1 MRAGT
6 WVRIMG
12 FLVVSGVAGMPWG
25 SGVSGHRA
33 SGSAALA
40 QTSQTPNGGQS
51 PTRPPGPGAIGED
64 PNEHDPGRE
73 RMRQQS
79 IVNANDARHKRM
91 EADAAKLLELATE
104 LKADVD
110 KAGKDELSLE
120 VMRKAEEIEKL
131 AHDVKERMKQ

>member
-1 MRAGT
+1 
-6 WVRIMG
+6 
-12 FLVVSGVAGMPWG
+12 
-25 SGVSGHRA
+25 
-33 SGSAALA
+33 
-40 QTSQTPNGGQS
+40 
-51 PTRPPGPGAIGED
+51 
-64 PNEHDPGRE
+64 
-73 RMRQQS
+73 MRQQS

-91 EADAAKLLELATE
+91 EADAAKLLELSTE

>member
-1 MRAGT
+1 
-6 WVRIMG
+6 
-12 FLVVSGVAGMPWG
+12 
-25 SGVSGHRA
+25 
-33 SGSAALA
+33 
-40 QTSQTPNGGQS
+40 
-51 PTRPPGPGAIGED
+51 
-64 PNEHDPGRE
+64 
-73 RMRQQS
+73 MRQQS

-91 EADAAKLLELATE
+91 EADVAKLLELSTE

>member
-1 MRAGT
+1 
-6 WVRIMG
+6 
-12 FLVVSGVAGMPWG
+12 
-25 SGVSGHRA
+25 
-33 SGSAALA
+33 
-40 QTSQTPNGGQS
+40 
-51 PTRPPGPGAIGED
+51 
-64 PNEHDPGRE
+64 
-73 RMRQQS
+73 MRQQS